1 MNFPQRLPQESLDN
15 FLPNACLINHVPT
28 PHMPNAISNP
38 IRTIALTE
46 FVHYFGKPSSIIV
59 RSPGRV
65 NLIGEHTDYNDGFVL
80 PLAIDRATWL
90 AVNPRADNFV
100 RLYSTE
106 FKESAEFSLAEL
118 NAHKPDW
125 AEYAKGVAAQ
135 LLAAQFTLC
144 GFDAV
149 IATDVPV
156 GAGLSSSA
164 SFSLGIARAFHAVSG
179 FAWDPASM
187 ALLCQRVEKERIG
200 VNCGIMDQLIIASA
214 KEGQAMQLDC
224 RSLATKTAPLPVGY
238 AVVILDTKKSRTLAG
253 SAYNERRA
261 QCETAAQFFGAQ
273 ALRDVSVAQMNA
285 AQDQLDPLIWK
296 RARHV
301 VTENDRVE
309 QAILAM
315 HTGDAV
321 KLGQL
326 MNASHESLR
335 VDYEVSCAELD
346 EITALARTQPGCVGA
361 RMSGAGFGGCGVAL
375 VKTEQAADLATIV
388 AAGYQKRFGIAP
400 AIYVT
405 TASAGVSHR

>member
-1 MNFPQRLPQESLDN
+1 
-15 FLPNACLINHVPT
+15 
-28 PHMPNAISNP
+28 MPLEASNP
-38 IRTIALTE
+38 ISNLAQSE
-46 FVHYFGKPSSIIV
+46 FVRHFGAKSSIIV

-80 PLAIDRATWL
+80 PLAIDRSTWL
-90 AVNPRADNFV
+90 AVNPRADKLV
-100 RLYSTE
+100 RLYSTD
-106 FKESAEFSLAEL
+106 FKESAEFTLAEL
-118 NAHKPDW
+118 KTEKPEW
-125 AEYAKGVAAQ
+125 AEYAKGVAEQ
-135 LLAAQFTLC
+135 LLGEKLTLR

-179 FAWDPASM
+179 FVWNSAKM
-187 ALLCQRVEKERIG
+187 ARLCQRVEKERIG

-214 KEGQAMQLDC
+214 LDGQAMQLDC
-224 RSLATKTAPLPVGY
+224 RSLATKTAPLPADY

-253 SAYNERRA
+253 SAYNVRCAECA
-261 QCETAAQFFGAQ
+261 TATKFFGAK
-273 ALRDVSVAQMNA
+273 ALRDVTVAQINA
-285 AQDQLDPLIWK
+285 AKGKLDPLIWR
-296 RARHV
+296 RAHHV

-309 QAILAM
+309 QAMVAM
-315 HTGDAV
+315 HAGDAV

-335 VDYEVSCAELD
+335 ADYEVSCAELD
-346 EITALARTQPGCVGA
+346 EISALARAQPGCVGA

-375 VKTEQAADLATIV
+375 VKTENAAALATVV
-388 AAGYQKRFGIAP
+388 ASGYQKRFGVAP

-405 TASAGVSHR
+405 KASAGVSHEKT

>member
-1 MNFPQRLPQESLDN
+1 
-15 FLPNACLINHVPT
+15 
-28 PHMPNAISNP
+28 MPSPAATNP
-38 IRTIALTE
+38 ISSLAQSE
-46 FVHYFGKPSSIIV
+46 FARHFGTKPSIIV

-90 AVNPRADNFV
+90 AVNPRTDNLV
-100 RLYSTE
+100 RLYSTD
-106 FKESAEFSLAEL
+106 FKESAEFALAEL
-118 NAHKPDW
+118 KTGKPEW
-125 AEYAKGVAAQ
+125 AEYAKGVAEQ
-135 LLAAQFTLC
+135 LLAESHSLR

-164 SFSLGIARAFHAVSG
+164 SFSLGIARAFQAVSG
-179 FAWDPASM
+179 FAWDSAQL
-187 ALLCQRVEKERIG
+187 ARLCQRVEKERIG

-214 KEGQAMQLDC
+214 LDGQAMQLDC
-224 RSLATKTAPLPVGY
+224 RSLTTKTAPLPVGY
-238 AVVILDTKKSRTLAG
+238 AVVILDTKKNRTLAG

-261 QCETAAQFFGAQ
+261 QCESAAKFFGVK
-273 ALRDVSVAQMNA
+273 ALRDVTVAQITA
-285 AQDQLDPLIWK
+285 AQGKLDPLIWR

-309 QAILAM
+309 QALTAM
-315 HTGDAV
+315 HAGDAA

-335 VDYEVSCAELD
+335 TDYEVSCAELD
-346 EITALARTQPGCVGA
+346 EISALARAQPGCIGA
-361 RMSGAGFGGCGVAL
+361 RMTGAGFGGCGVAL
-375 VKTEQAADLATIV
+375 VKTENAAALATVV
-388 AAGYQKRFGIAP
+388 ASGYQKRFGVTP

-405 TASAGVSHR
+405 KASAGVSHEKL